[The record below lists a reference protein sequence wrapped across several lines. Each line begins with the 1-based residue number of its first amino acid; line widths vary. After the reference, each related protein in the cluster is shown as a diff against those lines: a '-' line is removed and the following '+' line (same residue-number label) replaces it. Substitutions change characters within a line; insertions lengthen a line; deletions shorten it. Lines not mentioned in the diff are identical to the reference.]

1 MSGRVSIALLGTG
14 RIGHLH
20 AQTLALLSE
29 KCDLTTVVDVREDA
43 AKATAEKLRVPNW
56 STSAEETIAS
66 PDIHAIVIATPTE
79 THAHYIE
86 LAARHGTDVFTEKPI
101 ALDLASTDEAL
112 AAVKRAGTRLQVG
125 FQRRFDSGYVAAC
138 EQIRAGS
145 LGKIEMIRDVMRDPE
160 LAPRAY
166 LERCGGLYRDMSIHN
181 FDCVRWLM
189 GAEPVELYAA
199 GAALTDPMVAE
210 LNDIDTS
217 IVTLTFANGA
227 LAVID
232 NSRRSAFG
240 YDVRTEIFGSEGA
253 AFVGQARQTPIEIYS
268 AAGVCHDHI
277 DWFIERFEKAY
288 AAELASFIDAILA
301 DRPVAVTGEDGRA
314 ALAMAVAAER
324 SRALHRPVR
333 MDEIKGDTAP

>member
-1 MSGRVSIALLGTG
+1 MTARVSVALLGTG

-20 AQTLALLSE
+20 AQTLALLSD
-29 KCDLTTVVDVREDA
+29 KCDLKTVVDVREDV

-66 PDIHAIVIATPTE
+66 PEIQAIVIATPTE
-79 THAHYIE
+79 THAPYIE
-86 LAARHGTDVFTEKPI
+86 LAARYGKDVFTEKPV
-101 ALDLASTDEAL
+101 ALDLATTDEAL
-112 AAVKRAGTRLQVG
+112 AAVRKAGVRLQVG

-138 EQIRAGS
+138 ARIGAGD
-145 LGKIEMIRDVMRDPE
+145 LGRIEMIRDVMRDPE
-160 LAPRAY
+160 LAPRGY
-166 LERCGGLYRDMSIHN
+166 LEHCGGLYRDMAIHN

-189 GAEPVELYAA
+189 GAEPVELYAV
-199 GAALTDPMVAE
+199 GAALTDPIVAE

-253 AFVGQARQTPIEIYS
+253 AFVGQARQTPIAVS
-268 AAGVCHDHI
+268 NASGVHHDHVT
-277 DWFIERFEKAY
+277 WFIERFAHAY

-314 ALAMAVAAER
+314 ALAMAIAAER
-324 SRALHRPVR
+324 SREMHRPVR
-333 MDEIKGDTAP
+333 MDEIKGDSAS